1 MPDDGPVCLVPR
13 NDMPPNILR
22 KSNIVVVLH
31 KVRLQAHAV
40 SFDQEWCILNLAGLC
55 IQVETIGLFG

>member
-1 MPDDGPVCLVPR
+1 
-13 NDMPPNILR
+13 MPPNILR